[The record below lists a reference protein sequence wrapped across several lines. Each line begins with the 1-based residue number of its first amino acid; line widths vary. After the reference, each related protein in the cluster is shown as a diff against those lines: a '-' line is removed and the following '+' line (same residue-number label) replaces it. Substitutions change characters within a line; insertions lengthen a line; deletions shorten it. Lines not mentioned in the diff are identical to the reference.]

1 MKRILKTIFKL
12 FQCMVYHIN
21 YHKGLYIGM
30 GSKVVGGKKIA

>member
-1 MKRILKTIFKL
+1 MKRTLKTIFKL

-30 GSKVVGGKKIA
+30 ESKVVGAKKA